1 MSPQD
6 VNHVLSL
13 SPAIARF
20 GAFIA
25 GSEYARRAGATG
37 ISDFVAGNPQEM
49 AMPP

>member
-25 GSEYARRAGATG
+25 GSE
-37 ISDFVAGNPQEM
+37 
-49 AMPP
+49 